1 MPAVM
6 TTTTTT
12 ATTATANC
20 RRALSSRAAPA
31 RVARVVAVAGVRL
44 PPRSARARAAVVVR
58 AAAADGGG
66 DAPGAA
72 PSLSVDDIPAKK
84 PPSEPEEVPR
94 PPLRVAAAL
103 AAIGSLES
111 SYLAFE
117 KLTGGEARSMHWSP
131 YDPVRRGERRSLRTF
146 AVASLR
152 PGSLAFNARPRRLS
166 TPTDAFELHPDVRSR
181 GTHLRSRARS
191 RGARPR

>member
-117 KLTGGEARSMHWSP
+117 KLTGGEARSIHRAP
-131 YDPVRRGERRSLRTF
+131 YDPVG
-146 AVASLR
+146 VV
-152 PGSLAFNARPRRLS
+152 NADP
-166 TPTDAFELHPDVRSR
+166 
-181 GTHLRSRARS
+181 
-191 RGARPR
+191 